1 VQFEVYSGAIYSIFT
16 GRPVSAPRHNE
27 RLALELKL
35 RHREVLSE
43 LINIG
48 YGRAANALSQ
58 LAGERIVLEAPQ
70 VELRTIDRVKDGLNE
85 LLQGEVSSVHQVFSG
100 PVSGHAL
107 LLLNSAAA
115 ETLTSLIVPRDLA
128 PEELVSAK
136 REALMEL
143 GNVVLQASMGICGN
157 ILQVQVSFSVPKLH
171 LESIN
176 DVLDSLTVQEKELQF
191 ALLVRTRFQM
201 LRTEVSGYLIVVLG
215 VTSYSRLLEE
225 LDNWERRQ
233 VCK

>member
-1 VQFEVYSGAIYSIFT
+1 
-16 GRPVSAPRHNE
+16 
-27 RLALELKL
+27 LELKL

-48 YGRAANALSQ
+48 YGRAAAALSE
-58 LAGERIVLEAPQ
+58 LARQRIILEAPK

-85 LLQGEVSSVHQVFSG
+85 LLKGDVSSVHQVFSG

-107 LLLNSAAA
+107 LLLDTRAA
-115 ETLTSLIVPRDLA
+115 EELTSLIIPKDLTA
-128 PEELVSAK
+128 EELHVAK
-136 REALMEL
+136 REALMEV

-157 ILQVQVSFSVPKLH
+157 ILQVHVSFSVPKLH
-171 LESIN
+171 VQSIN
-176 DVLDSLTVQEKELQF
+176 DVLDSLTIQNKELQF

-201 LRTEVSGYLIVVLG
+201 QSKEVSGFLVVVLG

-225 LDNWERRQ
+225 LDKWERRQ
-233 VCK
+233 LSK